1 MVLHVKLCPNVHV
14 LKGAEFVYQL
24 KMLAQLKIFKPVENE
39 KDIFAAEASHHEDF
53 DSLLDAARKA
63 VELGY
68 RVWESIGQTYHV
80 LLNMNTRYNGGRL
93 AAEIKTYF
101 EVSPQACEVLIFRGK
116 QVFTVKRKFALQK
129 SFVVEFR
136 KRYR

>member
-1 MVLHVKLCPNVHV
+1 MNDIAFELARLHV

-68 RVWESIGQTYHV
+68 
-80 LLNMNTRYNGGRL
+80 NTITFSHCFST
-93 AAEIKTYF
+93 AEKKPNFCQFLRITD
-101 EVSPQACEVLIFRGK
+101 ENLLIF
-116 QVFTVKRKFALQK
+116 AA
-129 SFVVEFR
+129 
-136 KRYR
+136 

>member
-63 VELGY
+63 VELGII
-68 RVWESIGQTYHV
+68 R
-80 LLNMNTRYNGGRL
+80 
-93 AAEIKTYF
+93 
-101 EVSPQACEVLIFRGK
+101 
-116 QVFTVKRKFALQK
+116 
-129 SFVVEFR
+129 
-136 KRYR
+136 